1 MPILSD
7 PSKNI
12 IANNDSRSYDKAILN
27 SSPAMD
33 NRKRHTSSNSQGGS
47 VPLIYSSTT
56 SSPPIS
62 SSACPFVNTRC
73 TSASDTA
80 DNRMMKQIF
89 TNYAD
94 NSTKR
99 HFVTMAGTAKKAL
112 PPISTNFEGL
122 NAQSNSGIKKKDHN
136 QRLALDD
143 DSLTT
148 LPSPA
153 TSVHDFPTSKRYTVR
168 EKISSNLSIGN
179 KNYQHH
185 RTTSDTNLLI
195 NKLSSKN
202 HTSNGNHH
210 SNDDMGPI
218 IGHHMLQ
225 QRLTKLGLQNYS
237 ELIGHYAVLKLIG
250 TGSFSEVKL
259 AIDLENCREVAIK
272 MISLKEMQDNEC
284 LKTGVSREI
293 KILEYINHPNIVS
306 LLDTVETP
314 THLCLILEYVPGGE
328 LFDYVNEYYEKITEE
343 EAKQIF
349 YELVNIVSYLHE
361 SNIVHRDLKLENI
374 LLESSESSSNK
385 KHIKLT
391 DFGLARFINPKS
403 PLLTTRCGSEEY
415 AAPELIS
422 ASSYD
427 GRKTDIWSLGI
438 ILYALLVGYL
448 PFNQEAGQTRKQ
460 FFIKIIKAD
469 FKFPNPNTA
478 DKRGSISE
486 DAKDLVKKILHTMPE
501 RRPSLEEI
509 KNHPW
514 LSSLNTM

>member
-12 IANNDSRSYDKAILN
+12 IADNDPRSYDKVILN
-27 SSPAMD
+27 SSP
-33 NRKRHTSSNSQGGS
+33 
-47 VPLIYSSTT
+47 
-56 SSPPIS
+56 
-62 SSACPFVNTRC
+62 
-73 TSASDTA
+73 
-80 DNRMMKQIF
+80 MKQIF
-89 TNYAD
+89 DNYAD
-94 NSTKR
+94 NSAKR
-99 HFVTMAGTAKKAL
+99 HFATLVVSVAGTAKRAL
-112 PPISTNFEGL
+112 PPISTNFDCSGSS
-122 NAQSNSGIKKKDHN
+122 AQSHSDSKKKHHN
-136 QRLALDD
+136 RRIASD

-153 TSVHDFPTSKRYTVR
+153 TSVHDFPTSKRHTVR
-168 EKISSNLSIGN
+168 EKINSSNLSIGS
-179 KNYQHH
+179 KKYQHH
-185 RTTSDTNLLI
+185 RTISDTNLLI

-202 HTSNGNHH
+202 HTSNGNHR

-225 QRLTKLGLQNYS
+225 QRLMKLGLPNYT

-259 AIDLENCREVAIK
+259 AIDLKNCREVAIK
-272 MISLKEMQDNEC
+272 MISLKEMQENEC

-314 THLCLILEYVPGGE
+314 KHLCLVLEYVPGGE
-328 LFDYVNEYYEKITEE
+328 LFDYVNDHYEKITEDE
-343 EAKQIF
+343 VKQIF
-349 YELVNIVSYLHE
+349 YELVNTVSYLHE

-374 LLESSESSSNK
+374 LLESSGPSPNK
-385 KHIKLT
+385 KCIKLT
-391 DFGLARFINPKS
+391 DFGLARFINPKA

-448 PFNQEAGQTRKQ
+448 PFNQEVGKTRKQ
-460 FFIKIIKAD
+460 FFSKIIKAD
-469 FKFPNPNTA
+469 FKFPESKTA
-478 DKRGSISE
+478 DKRGTISE
-486 DAKDLVKKILHTMPE
+486 DAKDLVKKILQNIPE

-514 LSSLNTM
+514 LLSLNAM

>member
-12 IANNDSRSYDKAILN
+12 VDNDSRSYDKAILN
-27 SSPAMD
+27 SPPAMD
-33 NRKRHTSSNSQGGS
+33 NRKRHTSSNSQVDGD
-47 VPLIYSSTT
+47 V
-56 SSPPIS
+56 
-62 SSACPFVNTRC
+62 
-73 TSASDTA
+73 
-80 DNRMMKQIF
+80 
-89 TNYAD
+89 
-94 NSTKR
+94 TKE
-99 HFVTMAGTAKKAL
+99 VSMTGTAKRGL
-112 PPISTNFEGL
+112 PPISTNF
-122 NAQSNSGIKKKDHN
+122 AQSNSGIKNNHRVALEDH
-136 QRLALDD
+136 
-143 DSLTT
+143 SLTT

-153 TSVHDFPTSKRYTVR
+153 TSVHDFPTSKRHTTKN
-168 EKISSNLSIGN
+168 KINPSKLSIGN
-179 KNYQHH
+179 KSYQHH
-185 RTTSDTNLLI
+185 RTTSDTNLLL

-202 HTSNGNHH
+202 HTSNGNYR

-293 KILEYINHPNIVS
+293 QILEYINHPNIVS
-306 LLDTVETP
+306 LLDTIETP
-314 THLCLILEYVPGGE
+314 THLCLVLEYIPGGE
-328 LFDYVNEYYEKITEE
+328 LFDYVNDYYEKITEDE
-343 EAKQIF
+343 VKQIF
-349 YELVNIVSYLHE
+349 YELVNTVSYLHE
-361 SNIVHRDLKLENI
+361 SNIIHRDLKLENI
-374 LLESSESSSNK
+374 LLESSESSPNK
-385 KHIKLT
+385 KRIKLT
-391 DFGLARFINPKS
+391 DFGLARFIDPKS

-469 FKFPNPNTA
+469 FKFPKPNPV
-478 DKRGSISE
+478 DKRGNISE
-486 DAKDLVKKILHTMPE
+486 DAKDLIKKILQTMPE
-501 RRPSLEEI
+501 RRPSLEAI

-514 LSSLNTM
+514 LSSLNVM